1 MRALFSLTDLRQ
13 TLRRLGRERSFSAT
27 VLITLALCI
36 GVNLT
41 IFAVVDAILIR
52 ALPFPDPDRLV
63 ITVNSYPG
71 AGVERAGTALPNYYD
86 RREGMQAFE
95 SVSIIN
101 GGDVTIGEEGAPQR
115 VPRSRVSPEFFD
127 TLKVPLAMGRMWTD
141 EEMIHEKSGVAVL
154 TDSFWRSY
162 FNGDPEVLG
171 KQFRVDGFDLTVL
184 GVLPAD
190 FRFLSRKS
198 RFFTPASSS
207 LDDRQPSQRHS
218 NNYQM
223 IARLKPGVSVAAAQA
238 EMDAFNEQLAAD
250 DPYADL
256 VRDAGF
262 NTLVRPLHADHVR
275 SVRPMLLMLQGGVL
289 FLLLIGGVNLVNLL
303 LVRASGRA
311 KELAVRQ
318 ALGASRRHVAREVL
332 IETILLGLLG
342 GLLGVGVGAAGIQML
357 AVLGT
362 EQLPL
367 GTTVAFDLRVAAV
380 ALGGSILSGVV
391 LAIPV
396 VWFNL
401 HGRLAQV
408 LHTESR
414 SGTTTRAAQ
423 RIRHGFIIAQIA
435 LAFVLLSGA
444 GLLGISLNRT
454 LAADPG
460 FVSDQVIS
468 AEIDLPWKNY
478 QESEERYAFVLRL
491 LDEVRNLPGVTRV
504 GVSTSIPFGD
514 NQTNNAFLVE
524 GYEPAPGESIRA
536 HYVMGTAGAYWQTLG
551 IPLIEGRL
559 LEDADNQGENR
570 VCVVDQAVAQRYWPD
585 RSALGNRI
593 CENAVWDED
602 DAMTV
607 VGVVGSVKKNEL
619 SENVAQGSVYR
630 PYRNRSNLSFNLML
644 KTAMVPQS
652 LYRTLREIV
661 LRLDPNLPI
670 AEFRTMQS
678 RIDDSLVTRR
688 SPALLAGL
696 FAAVALLLASVG
708 TYGVLAYAVAQRR
721 REIGVRMALG
731 ARPDQIRRQFL
742 LLGVR
747 LFACGVGLGLV
758 GAWLAGRSMQSVLY
772 GVTGFDPSTLG
783 LTVLAMALII
793 VVACLLPSL
802 RAARVSPVEAL
813 SDA

>member
-1 MRALFSLTDLRQ
+1 MRILFSLSDLRQ
-13 TLRRLGRERSFSAT
+13 TLRRLGRERSFTAT

-36 GVNLT
+36 GANLA

-52 ALPFPDPDRLV
+52 SLPFPDADRLV
-63 ITVNSYPG
+63 VTVNRYPG

-86 RREGMQAFE
+86 RREGIQAFE

-141 EEMIHEKSGVAVL
+141 AEMIHEESGVAVL
-154 TDSFWRSY
+154 TDAFWRSH
-162 FNGDPEVLG
+162 FNSDPEVQG
-171 KQFRVDGFDLTVL
+171 KQFRVDGFDVTVL
-184 GVLPAD
+184 GVLPPG
-190 FRFLSRKS
+190 FRFLSRRS
-198 RFFTPASSS
+198 QFFTPASSS
-207 LDDRQPSQRHS
+207 LEDRQPDRRHS

-223 IARLKPGVSVAAAQA
+223 IARLKSGVSVEATQA
-238 EMDAFNEQLAAD
+238 EMDAFNQKLFAD
-250 DPYADL
+250 DPFADL
-256 VRDAGF
+256 VKDAGF
-262 NTLVRPLHADHVR
+262 TTLVRPLHADHVR
-275 SVRPMLLMLQGGVL
+275 NVRPMLLMLQGGVL

-332 IETILLGLLG
+332 IETILLGLSG
-342 GLLGVGVGAAGIQML
+342 GLLGIGFGAAGIQL
-357 AVLGT
+357 LDALGT

-367 GTTVAFDLRVAAV
+367 GTTVAFDLRVASV
-380 ALGGSILSGVV
+380 ALVGSILAGVV
-391 LAIPV
+391 LAVPV
-396 VWFNL
+396 IWFNL

-423 RIRHGFIIAQIA
+423 RVRHGFIIAQIA

-460 FVSDQVIS
+460 FDSDQVIS

-478 QESEERYAFVLRL
+478 QESEERYAFVQRL
-491 LDEVRNLPGVTRV
+491 LAEVRSLPGVIRV

-514 NQTNNAFLVE
+514 NGANNAFLVE
-524 GYEPAPGESIRA
+524 GYEPGPGESVRA

-559 LEDADNQGENR
+559 LEDADNSGESR
-570 VCVVDQAVAQRYWPD
+570 VCLVDEAVAHRYWPD
-585 RSALGNRI
+585 RSALGHRI

-619 SENVAQGSVYR
+619 SESAAQGSVYR
-630 PYRNRSNLSFNLML
+630 PYRNRSDLSFKLML
-644 KTAMVPQS
+644 KTAIVPES
-652 LYRTLREIV
+652 LYQTLREIV

-670 AEFRTMQS
+670 ADFETMQN

-731 ARPDQIRRQFL
+731 ARPAQIRRQFL

-747 LFACGVGLGLV
+747 LLAGGVGLGLV
-758 GAWLAGRSMQSVLY
+758 GAWLAGRFMQSVLY
-772 GVTGFDPSTLG
+772 GVSGFDLPTLA
-783 LTVLAMALII
+783 LTASAMAVITI
-793 VVACLLPSL
+793 VACLLPSL